1 MLLGKRRG
9 SEQLA
14 IINHAFKL
22 KDRFTLCICMC
33 AVMCFKVTHVKRSRC
48 SQKFKEKKKNTT
60 DLIPLATA
68 WLRGRLVAVL
78 QVTPTQ
84 LLCNAC
90 CYF

>member
-1 MLLGKRRG
+1 ML
-9 SEQLA
+9 SALA
-14 IINHAFKL
+14 AAKNL
-22 KDRFTLCICMC
+22 
-33 AVMCFKVTHVKRSRC
+33 
-48 SQKFKEKKKNTT
+48 KKKKTTT

>member
-1 MLLGKRRG
+1 MR
-9 SEQLA
+9 STDC
-14 IINHAFKL
+14 HFDVYL
-22 KDRFTLCICMC
+22 KILHDIRFTLCICMC